1 MLRLLVAVA
10 LLLVGPVSM
19 SAQEAKLTPEVLK
32 DLAPTGKLRAA
43 INVGN
48 IVLAK
53 KGENGAEPSGIT
65 VDLARELGKR
75 LGVPVELVVFELA
88 NKVSGAANKDVWDIC
103 FLAIEPARAAEVEFT
118 APYVIIEGTYLVAK
132 DSKLKDIADVDA
144 TGVRIGANTGAAY
157 DLFLTRSL
165 KNATLVRAVAS
176 AGEDMFSLFEA
187 GKVDA
192 AAGVRQPLDIY
203 AKSHPETRVMPGRF
217 MEIRQAMAA
226 GKGKVAGQKY
236 LSSFIEELKASGF
249 VAEALKRH
257 GQAAA
262 VAEKG

>member
-1 MLRLLVAVA
+1 MT
-10 LLLVGPVSM
+10 SD
-19 SAQEAKLTPEVLK
+19 VLK
-32 DLAPTGKLRAA
+32 DLAPGGKIRAA

-53 KGENGAEPSGIT
+53 RGENGAEPTGIT

-75 LGVPVELVVFELA
+75 LNVPVELISFDLA
-88 NKVSGAANKDVWDIC
+88 GKVSAVANKDVWDIC

-118 APYVIIEGTYLVAK
+118 APYVLIEGTYMVAK
-132 DSKLKDIADVDA
+132 DSALKTIADVDA
-144 TGVRIGANTGAAY
+144 AGLRIGVNTGAAY

-165 KNATLVRAVAS
+165 KNATLVRAGD
-176 AGEDMFSLFEA
+176 GESMFDLFEA

-203 AKSHPETRVMPGRF
+203 ARSHPNVRVMPDRF

-226 GKGKVAGQKY
+226 GKGKFAGQRY
-236 LSSFIEELKASGF
+236 LATFIEEMKKSGF
-249 VAEALKRH
+249 VAEAIKRH
-257 GQAAA
+257 NQAAA
-262 VAEKG
+262 VAPPA

>member
-1 MLRLLVAVA
+1 M
-10 LLLVGPVSM
+10 
-19 SAQEAKLTPEVLK
+19 
-32 DLAPTGKLRAA
+32 RAA

-53 KGENGAEPSGIT
+53 RGEGGADPTGIT

-75 LGVPVELVVFELA
+75 LGVPVELVVYDLA
-88 NKVSGAANKDVWDIC
+88 GKVSAAANTGAWDIC

-118 APYVIIEGTYLVAK
+118 APYVLIEGTYLVAK
-132 DSKLKDIADVDA
+132 DSPLKTVADVDA
-144 TGVRIGANTGAAY
+144 PGIRIGANTGAAY

-165 KNATLVRAVAS
+165 KAATLVRAGDGS
-176 AGEDMFSLFEA
+176 SMFDLFEA

-203 AKSHPETRVMPGRF
+203 AKSHPDVRIMPDRF

-226 GKGKVAGQKY
+226 GKGKMAGQRY
-236 LSSFIEELKASGF
+236 LASFIEEMKASGF
-249 VAEALKRH
+249 VAEAIKRH

-262 VAEKG
+262 VAPKG

>member
-1 MLRLLVAVA
+1 M
-10 LLLVGPVSM
+10 
-19 SAQEAKLTPEVLK
+19 
-32 DLAPTGKLRAA
+32 RAA

-53 KGENGAEPSGIT
+53 RGEGRADPTGIT

-75 LGVPVELVVFELA
+75 LGVPVELVVYDLA
-88 NKVSGAANKDVWDIC
+88 GKVSAAANTGAWDIC

-118 APYVIIEGTYLVAK
+118 APYVLIEGTYLVAR
-132 DSKLKDIADVDA
+132 DSPLKTVADVDA
-144 TGVRIGANTGAAY
+144 PGIRIGANTGAAY

-165 KNATLVRAVAS
+165 KNATLVRAGDGS
-176 AGEDMFSLFEA
+176 SMFDLFEA

-192 AAGVRQPLDIY
+192 AAGVRQPLEIY
-203 AKSHPETRVMPGRF
+203 AKAHPHVRVMPDRF

-226 GKGKVAGQKY
+226 GKGKMAGQRY
-236 LSSFIEELKASGF
+236 LASFIEEMKASGF
-249 VAEALKRH
+249 VADAIKRH

-262 VAEKG
+262 VAPKG

>member
-1 MLRLLVAVA
+1 
-10 LLLVGPVSM
+10 M
-19 SAQEAKLTPEVLK
+19 SQDVLNK
-32 DLAPTGKLRAA
+32 QVLEELAPTGKIRAA

-53 KGENGAEPSGIT
+53 AGEGGGDPTGIT

-75 LGVPVELVVFELA
+75 LGVAVEFVVFDSA
-88 NKVSGAANKDVWDIC
+88 GKVSGAANKNVWDIC

-118 APYVIIEGTYLVAK
+118 APYVLIEGTYLVKA
-132 DSKLKDIADVDA
+132 DSPLKKVEDVDA
-144 TGVRIGANTGAAY
+144 PGLRIGVNVGAAY

-165 KNATLVRAVAS
+165 ESATLVRAPHGS
-176 AGEDMFSLFEA
+176 SMFDLFEA
-187 GKVDA
+187 GHVDA

-203 AKSHPETRVMPGRF
+203 AKSHPEVRVMPDRF

-226 GKGKVAGQKY
+226 SKGRFAGQKY
-236 LSSFIEELKASGF
+236 LAAFIDEMKAAGF
-249 VAEALKRH
+249 VAAAIKRH

-262 VAEKG
+262 VAP

>member
-1 MLRLLVAVA
+1 MTQD
-10 LLLVGPVSM
+10 
-19 SAQEAKLTPEVLK
+19 AQNKQVLEE
-32 DLAPTGKLRAA
+32 LAPTGKIRAA

-53 KGENGAEPSGIT
+53 AGEGGGDPSGIT

-75 LGVPVELVVFELA
+75 LGVAVEFVVFDSA
-88 NKVSGAANKDVWDIC
+88 GKVSEVANKDVWDIC

-118 APYVIIEGTYLVAK
+118 APYVLIEGTYLVKA
-132 DSKLKDIADVDA
+132 DSALQKVEDVDA
-144 TGVRIGANTGAAY
+144 PGLRIGVNVGAAY

-165 KNATLVRAVAS
+165 KAATLLRAPHGAS
-176 AGEDMFSLFEA
+176 MFDLFEA
-187 GKVDA
+187 GEVDV

-203 AKSHPETRVMPGRF
+203 ARSHSDVRVMPGRF

-226 GKGKVAGQKY
+226 SKGKLAAQKY
-236 LSSFIEELKASGF
+236 LAAFIDEMKATGF
-249 VAEALKRH
+249 VAAAIKRH

-262 VAEKG
+262 VAP

>member
-1 MLRLLVAVA
+1 
-10 LLLVGPVSM
+10 M
-19 SAQEAKLTPEVLK
+19 SQDAIN
-32 DLAPTGKLRAA
+32 DLAPGGRIRAA

-53 KGENGAEPSGIT
+53 PGEGGAAPSGVS

-75 LGVPVELVVFELA
+75 LGVPVELVVFESA
-88 NKVSGAANKDVWDIC
+88 GKVSAAANTDTWDIC

-118 APYVIIEGTYLVAK
+118 PPYVLIEGTYMVK
-132 DSKLKDIADVDA
+132 TDSALQKVEDVDA
-144 TGVRIGANTGAAY
+144 PGLRIGVNPGAAY

-165 KNATLVRAVAS
+165 KNATLVRAEAGSSMLDLLAS
-176 AGEDMFSLFEA
+176 

-203 AKSHPETRVMPGRF
+203 AKTHPGVRVMPDRF

-226 GKGKVAGQKY
+226 SKGKLAGQKY
-236 LSSFIEELKASGF
+236 LAAFIEEMKASGF
-249 VAEALKRH
+249 VAEAIKRH

-262 VAEKG
+262 VAPKG

>member
-1 MLRLLVAVA
+1 M
-10 LLLVGPVSM
+10 
-19 SAQEAKLTPEVLK
+19 TPDVLK
-32 DLAPTGKLRAA
+32 DLAPGGKMRAA

-53 KGENGAEPSGIT
+53 RGEAGADPTGIT

-75 LGVPVELVVFELA
+75 LGVPVEFVVYELA
-88 NKVSGAANKDVWDIC
+88 GKVSAAANTGAWDIC

-118 APYVIIEGTYLVAK
+118 APYVLIEGTYLVAK
-132 DSKLKDIADVDA
+132 DSPLKTVADVDA
-144 TGVRIGANTGAAY
+144 PGIRIGANTGAAY

-165 KNATLVRAVAS
+165 KAATLVRAGDGLS
-176 AGEDMFSLFEA
+176 MFDLFEA

-192 AAGVRQPLDIY
+192 AAGVRQPLEIY
-203 AKSHPETRVMPGRF
+203 AKSHANVRVMPDRF

-226 GKGKVAGQKY
+226 GKGKMAGQRY
-236 LSSFIEELKASGF
+236 LAGFIEELKVSGF
-249 VAEALKRH
+249 VAEAIKRH

-262 VAEKG
+262 VAPPA

>member
-1 MLRLLVAVA
+1 M
-10 LLLVGPVSM
+10 
-19 SAQEAKLTPEVLK
+19 
-32 DLAPTGKLRAA
+32 RAA

-53 KGENGAEPSGIT
+53 RGEGAADPTGIT
-65 VDLARELGKR
+65 VDLVRELGKR
-75 LGVPVELVVFELA
+75 LGVPVEFVVYDLA
-88 NKVSGAANKDVWDIC
+88 GKVSEAANTGAWDIC

-118 APYVIIEGTYLVAK
+118 APYVLIEGTYLVAK
-132 DSKLKDIADVDA
+132 DSPLKTAADVDA
-144 TGVRIGANTGAAY
+144 PGIRIGANTGAAY

-165 KNATLVRAVAS
+165 KAATLVRANHGS
-176 AGEDMFSLFEA
+176 SMFDLFEA

-203 AKSHPETRVMPGRF
+203 AKSHPNVRVMPDRF

-226 GKGKVAGQKY
+226 GKGKMAGQRY
-236 LSSFIEELKASGF
+236 LAGFIEEMKASGF
-249 VAEALKRH
+249 VAEAIKRH

-262 VAEKG
+262 VAPQG

>member
-1 MLRLLVAVA
+1 
-10 LLLVGPVSM
+10 M
-19 SAQEAKLTPEVLK
+19 SQQDVLN
-32 DLAPTGKLRAA
+32 DLAPGGKLRAA

-53 KGENGAEPSGIT
+53 AGVGGAEPTGIT

-75 LGVPVELVVFELA
+75 LGVPVELISFELA
-88 NKVSGAANKDVWDIC
+88 GKVSAVANKDVWDIC

-118 APYVIIEGTYLVAK
+118 APYVLIEGTYLVAK
-132 DSKLKDIADVDA
+132 DSSLKKVEDVDA
-144 TGVRIGANTGAAY
+144 PGVRIGANTGAAY

-165 KNATLVRAVAS
+165 KNATLVRAGDGTS
-176 AGEDMFSLFEA
+176 MLDLFEQ

-203 AKSHPETRVMPGRF
+203 ARSHPDVRVMPDRF

-226 GKGKVAGQKY
+226 SKGKFAGQRY
-236 LSSFIEELKASGF
+236 LAAFIEEMKASGF
-249 VAEALKRH
+249 VANAIKRH
-257 GQAAA
+257 NQAAA
-262 VAEKG
+262 VAPPG

>member
-1 MLRLLVAVA
+1 MHRLLAAVA
-10 LLLVGPVSM
+10 LLLVGTMSM
-19 SAQEAKLTPEVLK
+19 SAQEAKMTPEVLN
-32 DLAPTGKLRAA
+32 DLAPGGKIRAA

-48 IVLAK
+48 IVLATRGANG
-53 KGENGAEPSGIT
+53 GEPTGIT

-88 NKVSGAANKDVWDIC
+88 GKVSAVANTGVWDIC

-118 APYVIIEGTYLVAK
+118 APYVLIEGTYMVAK
-132 DSKLKDIADVDA
+132 DSALKNVTDVDA
-144 TGVRIGANTGAAY
+144 SGLRIGVNTGAAY

-165 KNATLVRAVAS
+165 KNATLLRAGD
-176 AGEDMFSLFEA
+176 GEDMFSLFEA

-203 AKSHPETRVMPGRF
+203 AKSHPNVRVMPDRF

-226 GKGKVAGQKY
+226 SKGKVAGQKY
-236 LSSFIEELKASGF
+236 LAAFIEELKASGF
-249 VAEALKRH
+249 VAEAIKRH
-257 GQAAA
+257 NQAAA
-262 VAEKG
+262 VAPKG

>member
-1 MLRLLVAVA
+1 
-10 LLLVGPVSM
+10 M
-19 SAQEAKLTPEVLK
+19 SQDELNKQVVEE
-32 DLAPTGKLRAA
+32 LAPTGKIRAA

-53 KGENGAEPSGIT
+53 AGESGAEPSGIT
-65 VDLARELGKR
+65 VDLAREVGKR
-75 LGVPVELVVFELA
+75 LGVAVEFVVFDSA
-88 NKVSGAANKDVWDIC
+88 GKVSGAANKNVWDIC

-118 APYVIIEGTYLVAK
+118 APYVLIEGTYLVKA
-132 DSKLKDIADVDA
+132 DSAFKKVEDVDA
-144 TGVRIGANTGAAY
+144 PGLRIGVNTGAAY

-165 KNATLVRAVAS
+165 KNATLVRA
-176 AGEDMFSLFEA
+176 GESESMFDLFEA

-203 AKSHPETRVMPGRF
+203 ARSHPDVRVMPDRF

-226 GKGKVAGQKY
+226 SKGRFAGQKY
-236 LSSFIEELKASGF
+236 LAAFIDEMKATGF
-249 VAEALKRH
+249 VAEAIKRH

-262 VAEKG
+262 VAP

>member
-1 MLRLLVAVA
+1 MSRLLAAVA
-10 LLLVGPVSM
+10 LLLVGTVSILAQETKM
-19 SAQEAKLTPEVLK
+19 SADILK
-32 DLAPTGKLRAA
+32 DLAPGGKIRAA

-53 KGENGAEPSGIT
+53 RGEGSAQPTGIT
-65 VDLARELGKR
+65 VDLAHELGKR
-75 LGVPVELVVFELA
+75 LGVPVELVMFEMA
-88 NKVSGAANKDVWDIC
+88 GKVSDVANKDVWDIC

-118 APYVIIEGTYLVAK
+118 APYVLIEGTYLVAK
-132 DSKLKDIADVDA
+132 DSPLKTVADVDA
-144 TGVRIGANTGAAY
+144 SGKRVGVNTGAAY

-165 KNATLVRAVAS
+165 KNATLLRAGDGS
-176 AGEDMFSLFEA
+176 SMFNLFEQ

-203 AKSHPETRVMPGRF
+203 AKTHPDTRVMPDRF

-226 GKGKVAGQKY
+226 SKGKFAGQKY
-236 LSSFIEELKASGF
+236 LAAFIEEMKASGF
-249 VAEALKRH
+249 VAEAIKRH

-262 VAEKG
+262 VAPKA

>member
-1 MLRLLVAVA
+1 
-10 LLLVGPVSM
+10 M
-19 SAQEAKLTPEVLK
+19 SQDVLN
-32 DLAPTGKLRAA
+32 DLAPTGKMRAA

-53 KGENGAEPSGIT
+53 RGEGSADPTGIT

-88 NKVSGAANKDVWDIC
+88 GKVSAVANTGVWDIC

-118 APYVIIEGTYLVAK
+118 APYVLIEGTYLVPAK
-132 DSKLKDIADVDA
+132 SPMQKVEDVDKA
-144 TGVRIGANTGAAY
+144 GVRIGVNVGAAY

-165 KNATLVRAVAS
+165 KAATLVRAAHGS
-176 AGEDMFSLFEA
+176 SMFDLLEA
-187 GKVDA
+187 DKVEV

-203 AKSHPETRVMPGRF
+203 AKSHPNVRVMPDRF

-226 GKGKVAGQKY
+226 SKGKFSGQKY
-236 LSSFIEELKASGF
+236 LAAFIEEMKASGF
-249 VAEALKRH
+249 VAEAIKRH

-262 VAEKG
+262 VAP

>member
-1 MLRLLVAVA
+1 M
-10 LLLVGPVSM
+10 
-19 SAQEAKLTPEVLK
+19 TPDILK
-32 DLAPTGKLRAA
+32 DLAPGGKMRAA

-53 KGENGAEPSGIT
+53 RGEGGAEPTGIT

-75 LGVPVELVVFELA
+75 LGVPVEFVVYDLA
-88 NKVSGAANKDVWDIC
+88 GKVSAAANTGAWDIC

-118 APYVIIEGTYLVAK
+118 APYVLIEGTYLVAR
-132 DSKLKDIADVDA
+132 DSPLKTVADVDA
-144 TGVRIGANTGAAY
+144 PGIRIGANTGAAY

-165 KNATLVRAVAS
+165 KNATLVRAGDGS
-176 AGEDMFSLFEA
+176 SMFDLFEA

-192 AAGVRQPLDIY
+192 AAGVRQPLEIY
-203 AKSHPETRVMPGRF
+203 AKAHPHVRVMPDRF

-226 GKGKVAGQKY
+226 GKGKMAGQRY
-236 LSSFIEELKASGF
+236 LASFIEEMKASGF
-249 VAEALKRH
+249 VADAIKRH

-262 VAEKG
+262 VAPKG

>member
-1 MLRLLVAVA
+1 
-10 LLLVGPVSM
+10 M
-19 SAQEAKLTPEVLK
+19 SQDVLNK
-32 DLAPTGKLRAA
+32 QVVEELAPTGKIRAA
-43 INVGN
+43 INIGN

-53 KGENGAEPSGIT
+53 AGEGGGDPTGIT

-75 LGVPVELVVFELA
+75 LGVAVEFVVFDSA
-88 NKVSGAANKDVWDIC
+88 GKVSGAANKNVWDIC

-118 APYVIIEGTYLVAK
+118 APYVLIEGTYLVKA
-132 DSKLKDIADVDA
+132 DSALKKVEDVDA
-144 TGVRIGANTGAAY
+144 PGLRIGVNIGAAY

-165 KNATLVRAVAS
+165 KAATLVRAGD
-176 AGEDMFSLFEA
+176 GESMFDLFEA

-203 AKSHPETRVMPGRF
+203 AKSHPAVRVMPDRF

-226 GKGKVAGQKY
+226 SKGKFAGQKY
-236 LSSFIEELKASGF
+236 LAAFIDEMKATGF
-249 VAEALKRH
+249 VAAAIKRH

-262 VAEKG
+262 VAP